1 MFTKGK
7 GSEPGT
13 KQSATPAQNAI
24 RPASAKPT
32 ARSAPSIISSDML
45 IKGSVTS
52 DGEMQIDGK
61 IEGDV
66 AATSITIGQTGAI
79 QGEVKAQTVIVRGRI
94 IGSVRA
100 RKVELES
107 GAHVEG
113 DIVHASLAIQSNAV
127 FQGQVKHA
135 DDPLK
140 QSAPAAQAAGAQV
153 STSAPAASGDSAKPA
168 DDKAPNKITSS
179 GGFGVPN

>member
-1 MFTKGK
+1 MFTKTNK
-7 GSEPGT
+7 GTDAP
-13 KQSATPAQNAI
+13 KAPTPKAAQNAI
-24 RPASAKPT
+24 RPAATKPT
-32 ARSAPSIISSDML
+32 ARSAPSIISADMA
-45 IKGSVTS
+45 ITGSVTS

-66 AATSITIGQTGAI
+66 TAVSITIGQTGSI
-79 QGEVKAQTVIVRGRI
+79 QGEVKAQTVVVRGRI
-94 IGSVRA
+94 VGAIRA

-135 DDPLK
+135 SDPLEQQTASPANVTPK
-140 QSAPAAQAAGAQV
+140 KDAPARKADSEPEKKPG
-153 STSAPAASGDSAKPA
+153 STPSV
-168 DDKAPNKITSS
+168 

>member
-1 MFTKGK
+1 MFTKTNK
-7 GSEPGT
+7 GTGGNTST
-13 KQSATPAQNAI
+13 KTSVTSPAQNAI
-24 RPASAKPT
+24 RPASSKPT

-45 IKGSVTS
+45 ISGSVSS

-66 AATSITIGQTGAI
+66 SAISITIGQTGAI
-79 QGEVKAQTVIVRGRI
+79 QGEVRAETVIVRGRI
-94 IGSVRA
+94 TGSIRA

-107 GAHVEG
+107 GANVEG

-127 FQGQVKHA
+127 FQGQVKH
-135 DDPLK
+135 DTDPLNTAGSNSNISVEK
-140 QSAPAAQAAGAQV
+140 TDNTADAAISSQGSVPA
-153 STSAPAASGDSAKPA
+153 
-168 DDKAPNKITSS
+168 S

>member
-7 GSEPGT
+7 GSEPST

-45 IKGSVTS
+45 IKGSVSS

-107 GAHVEG
+107 GAHVDG

-140 QSAPAAQAAGAQV
+140 QSAPTPAASAQP
-153 STSAPAASGDSAKPA
+153 STSAPAASGDGAKPA
-168 DDKAPNKITSS
+168 DDKATNKITSS

>member
-1 MFTKGK
+1 MFTKTK
-7 GSEPGT
+7 GTDTGSDAKANT
-13 KQSATPAQNAI
+13 TPTQNAI
-24 RPASAKPT
+24 RPAASKPT
-32 ARSAPSIISSDML
+32 ARSAPSIISADML
-45 IKGSVTS
+45 IKGSVSS

-66 AATSITIGQTGAI
+66 TAVSLTIGQTGAI
-79 QGEVKAQTVIVRGRI
+79 QGEVKAQTVVVRGRI
-94 IGSVRA
+94 VGAIRA

-135 DDPLK
+135 SDPL
-140 QSAPAAQAAGAQV
+140 QQTNPAD
-153 STSAPAASGDSAKPA
+153 AASQPAKGEKPSAGTATPAKPA
-168 DDKAPNKITSS
+168 SS
-179 GGFGVPN
+179 GGFGVQN

>member
-1 MFTKGK
+1 MFTKTK
-7 GSEPGT
+7 STDTPSEN
-13 KQSATPAQNAI
+13 KSAAPQTPVQNAL
-24 RPASAKPT
+24 RPASSKPT
-32 ARSAPSIISSDML
+32 ARSAPSIISADML
-45 IKGSVTS
+45 IKGSVLT

-66 AATSITIGQTGAI
+66 TAASLTIGQTGVI
-79 QGEVKAQTVIVRGRI
+79 QGEVKAQTIVVRGRI
-94 IGSVRA
+94 IGSIRA

-135 DDPLK
+135 ADPL
-140 QSAPAAQAAGAQV
+140 QQTDGGAAGSRPDTAKPEDKPAVSASPAV
-153 STSAPAASGDSAKPA
+153 ST
-168 DDKAPNKITSS
+168 

>member
-1 MFTKGK
+1 MFTKPKGPTDTSGK
-7 GSEPGT
+7 QT
-13 KQSATPAQNAI
+13 ATPTQNAI
-24 RPASAKPT
+24 RPAASKPT

-45 IKGSVTS
+45 IKGSVSS

-66 AATSITIGQTGAI
+66 AATSITIGQTGSI
-79 QGEVKAQTVIVRGRI
+79 QGEVKAQTVIVRGKI
-94 IGSVRA
+94 MGSIRA

-107 GAHVEG
+107 GAHVDG

-140 QSAPAAQAAGAQV
+140 QQSATAP
-153 STSAPAASGDSAKPA
+153 TSASASETSTTTTSTTKPT
-168 DDKAPNKITSS
+168 NSS

>member
-1 MFTKGK
+1 MFTKTNK
-7 GSEPGT
+7 GNDP
-13 KQSATPAQNAI
+13 QSSQKSNTPPAQTAI
-24 RPASAKPT
+24 RSASTKPT
-32 ARSAPSIISSDML
+32 ARSAPSIISADMF

-66 AATSITIGQTGAI
+66 SAVSLTIGQTGSI
-79 QGEVKAQTVIVRGRI
+79 QGEVKAQTVVVRGRI
-94 IGSVRA
+94 VGAVRA

-127 FQGQVKHA
+127 FQGQVKHSS
-135 DDPLK
+135 DPLK
-140 QSAPAAQAAGAQV
+140 DIND
-153 STSAPAASGDSAKPA
+153 TAKPSSSA
-168 DDKAPNKITSS
+168 EPATTTS
-179 GGFGVPN
+179 GGFGAAN

>member
-1 MFTKGK
+1 MFTKTNK
-7 GSEPGT
+7 GNDT
-13 KQSATPAQNAI
+13 QSSPKSNNTPPAQTAI
-24 RPASAKPT
+24 RSASTKPT
-32 ARSAPSIISSDML
+32 ARSAPSIISADMY

-66 AATSITIGQTGAI
+66 SAVSLTIGQTGSI
-79 QGEVKAQTVIVRGRI
+79 QGEVKAQTVVVRGRI
-94 IGSVRA
+94 VGAVRA

-127 FQGQVKHA
+127 FQGQVKHSS
-135 DDPLK
+135 DPLK
-140 QSAPAAQAAGAQV
+140 DTAADTAKPSTSADAAPAA
-153 STSAPAASGDSAKPA
+153 T
-168 DDKAPNKITSS
+168 TS

>member
-1 MFTKGK
+1 MFTK
-7 GSEPGT
+7 T
-13 KQSATPAQNAI
+13 KVTDTSSDTNSPTAQTPAQNAI
-24 RPASAKPT
+24 RPAASKPT
-32 ARSAPSIISSDML
+32 ARSAPSIISADML
-45 IKGSVTS
+45 IKGSVSS

-66 AATSITIGQTGAI
+66 SAVSLTIGQTGSI
-79 QGEVKAQTVIVRGRI
+79 QGEVKAQTVVVRGRI
-94 IGSVRA
+94 IGSIRA

-135 DDPLK
+135 ADPL
-140 QSAPAAQAAGAQV
+140 QQT
-153 STSAPAASGDSAKPA
+153 STTPAKPA
-168 DDKAPNKITSS
+168 IEEKPASQPANISL
-179 GGFGVPN
+179 GGFGVTN

>member
-1 MFTKGK
+1 MFTKSK
-7 GSEPGT
+7 GSDLTSEN
-13 KQSATPAQNAI
+13 TPASSQKTPTQNSI
-24 RPASAKPT
+24 RPASSKPT
-32 ARSAPSIISSDML
+32 ARSAPSIISADML
-45 IKGSVTS
+45 IKGSVSS

-66 AATSITIGQTGAI
+66 SAVSLTIGQTGSI
-79 QGEVKAQTVIVRGRI
+79 QGEVKAQTVVVRGRI
-94 IGSVRA
+94 VGSIRA

-135 DDPLK
+135 SEPQQLRKHPPL
-140 QSAPAAQAAGAQV
+140 QAALALQ
-153 STSAPAASGDSAKPA
+153 T
-168 DDKAPNKITSS
+168 KARLRQAC
-179 GGFGVPN
+179 FV

>member
-1 MFTKGK
+1 MFTKTK
-7 GSEPGT
+7 GTDTGSLN
-13 KQSATPAQNAI
+13 KATSSPTQNAI
-24 RPASAKPT
+24 RPAASKPT
-32 ARSAPSIISSDML
+32 ARSAPSIISADML
-45 IKGSVTS
+45 IKGSVSS

-66 AATSITIGQTGAI
+66 TAVSLTIGQTGAI
-79 QGEVKAQTVIVRGRI
+79 QGEVKAQTVVVRGRV
-94 IGSVRA
+94 IGSIRA

-140 QSAPAAQAAGAQV
+140 QAAPQETVKQQPAKTEEKPASTATT
-153 STSAPAASGDSAKPA
+153 STSSTPGFG
-168 DDKAPNKITSS
+168 APN
-179 GGFGVPN
+179 

>member
-1 MFTKGK
+1 MFTKSK
-7 GSEPGT
+7 GGDGPEKKT
-13 KQSATPAQNAI
+13 SAAPTPAQNAI
-24 RPASAKPT
+24 RPAAAKPT
-32 ARSAPSIISSDML
+32 ARSAPSIISADMH
-45 IKGSVTS
+45 IKGSVSS

-66 AATSITIGQTGAI
+66 SAVSITIGQTGSI
-79 QGEVKAQTVIVRGRI
+79 QGEVRAQTAVVRGRI
-94 IGSVRA
+94 IGSIRA

-135 DDPLK
+135 SDPLQEAAAPK
-140 QSAPAAQAAGAQV
+140 AEPAKSTAATANTTSGFSAP
-153 STSAPAASGDSAKPA
+153 
-168 DDKAPNKITSS
+168 N
-179 GGFGVPN
+179 

>member
-1 MFTKGK
+1 MFTKSK
-7 GSEPGT
+7 GGDSPEKKT
-13 KQSATPAQNAI
+13 SAAPTPVQNAI
-24 RPASAKPT
+24 RPAAAKPT
-32 ARSAPSIISSDML
+32 ARSAPSIISADML
-45 IKGSVTS
+45 IKGSVSS

-66 AATSITIGQTGAI
+66 SAVSITIGQTGSI
-79 QGEVKAQTVIVRGRI
+79 QGEVRAQTAVVRGRI
-94 IGSVRA
+94 IGSIRA

-135 DDPLK
+135 SDPL
-140 QSAPAAQAAGAQV
+140 QETAAQKGE
-153 STSAPAASGDSAKPA
+153 PAKPA
-168 DDKAPNKITSS
+168 TKTTNTTTGFSAPN
-179 GGFGVPN
+179 

>member
-1 MFTKGK
+1 MFTKSK
-7 GSEPGT
+7 GGDGPDKKTSTGP
-13 KQSATPAQNAI
+13 TPAQNAI
-24 RPASAKPT
+24 RPAASKPT
-32 ARSAPSIISSDML
+32 ARSAPSIISADML
-45 IKGSVTS
+45 IKGSVSS

-66 AATSITIGQTGAI
+66 SAASITIGQTGAI
-79 QGEVKAQTVIVRGRI
+79 QGEVRAQTAVVRGRI
-94 IGSVRA
+94 IGSIRA

-135 DDPLK
+135 SDPL
-140 QSAPAAQAAGAQV
+140 QE
-153 STSAPAASGDSAKPA
+153 TSAKPA
-168 DDKAPNKITSS
+168 ETAKPAGATANTTTGFSAPN
-179 GGFGVPN
+179 

>member
-1 MFTKGK
+1 MFTKTK
-7 GSEPGT
+7 GTGNTADT
-13 KQSATPAQNAI
+13 KPSSATPAQNAI
-24 RPASAKPT
+24 RAASSKPT
-32 ARSAPSIISSDML
+32 ARTAPSIISADMSV
-45 IKGSVTS
+45 KGSVSS

-61 IEGDV
+61 IDGDV
-66 AATSITIGQTGAI
+66 TAVSITIGQTGAI
-79 QGEVKAQTVIVRGRI
+79 MGEVCAQTVVVRGRI
-94 IGSVRA
+94 VGSIRA

-135 DDPLK
+135 SDPLQDAPK
-140 QSAPAAQAAGAQV
+140 QAVIEAAPKADTQQQDTD
-153 STSAPAASGDSAKPA
+153 TSPT
-168 DDKAPNKITSS
+168 ISS

>member
-1 MFTKGK
+1 MFTKTK
-7 GSEPGT
+7 GTDTGNSSKKPT
-13 KQSATPAQNAI
+13 SPAQNAI
-24 RPASAKPT
+24 RPAATKPT
-32 ARSAPSIISSDML
+32 ARSAPSIISADML
-45 IKGSVTS
+45 IKGSVSS

-66 AATSITIGQTGAI
+66 SAVSLTIGQTGAI
-79 QGEVKAQTVIVRGRI
+79 QGEVKAQTVVVRGRI
-94 IGSVRA
+94 IGAVRA

-135 DDPLK
+135 NDPLEEQAEPAK
-140 QSAPAAQAAGAQV
+140 SDPIKADVNTAQS
-153 STSAPAASGDSAKPA
+153 SA
-168 DDKAPNKITSS
+168 
-179 GGFGVPN
+179 GGFGTVS

>member
-1 MFTKGK
+1 MFTKTNK
-7 GSEPGT
+7 GNDTTSSQKSSTPPA
-13 KQSATPAQNAI
+13 QSAI
-24 RPASAKPT
+24 RSAASKPT
-32 ARSAPSIISSDML
+32 ARSAPSIISADMF

-66 AATSITIGQTGAI
+66 SAVSLTIGQTGSI
-79 QGEVKAQTVIVRGRI
+79 QGEVKAQTVVVRGRI
-94 IGSVRA
+94 VGAVRA

-127 FQGQVKHA
+127 FQGQVKHSS
-135 DDPLK
+135 DPLK
-140 QSAPAAQAAGAQV
+140 DTADA
-153 STSAPAASGDSAKPA
+153 AKPSPSA
-168 DDKAPNKITSS
+168 EPTATAPTSS
-179 GGFGVPN
+179 GFGAPN

>member
-1 MFTKGK
+1 MFTKSK
-7 GSEPGT
+7 GGDGPEKKT
-13 KQSATPAQNAI
+13 SAAPTPAQNAI
-24 RPASAKPT
+24 RPAAAKPT
-32 ARSAPSIISSDML
+32 ARSAPSIISADML
-45 IKGSVTS
+45 IKGSVSS

-66 AATSITIGQTGAI
+66 TAASITIGQTGSI
-79 QGEVKAQTVIVRGRI
+79 QGEVRAQTTVVRGRI
-94 IGSVRA
+94 IGSIRA

-135 DDPLK
+135 SDPL
-140 QSAPAAQAAGAQV
+140 QETANA
-153 STSAPAASGDSAKPA
+153 STETAKPA
-168 DDKAPNKITSS
+168 ATSTTGFSAPN
-179 GGFGVPN
+179 